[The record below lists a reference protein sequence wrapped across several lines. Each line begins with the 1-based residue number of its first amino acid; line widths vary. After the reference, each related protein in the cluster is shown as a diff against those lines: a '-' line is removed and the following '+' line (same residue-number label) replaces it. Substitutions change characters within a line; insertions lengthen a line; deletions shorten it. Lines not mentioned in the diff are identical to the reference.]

1 MFPDKP
7 VNYLPGLYPLTPN
20 YRMKLTRL
28 GHRFSRHEDTQ
39 PSTRSLA
46 RARLGLQLMRGRY
59 PAVANP

>member
-28 GHRFSRHEDTQ
+28 R
-39 PSTRSLA
+39 PS
-46 RARLGLQLMRGRY
+46 
-59 PAVANP
+59 VF